1 MAERSDVETEVRAL
15 VARVLAGVLDGPAEQ
30 TGHSVP
36 GEAAESVDSVSDPD
50 DRIAI
55 GADHGGFALKQ
66 ELLAKLVEAG
76 WAVDDCGTHGTEACD
91 YPEFAHAVARRVGT
105 GRADVGIV
113 VDGAGIGSAMV
124 ANKIPGV
131 RAAAC
136 YDLSTARNSREHN
149 RANVLTL
156 GAGLTGPAL
165 AWQIVQE
172 WLATP
177 WGGDR
182 HLRRVALIREIED
195 QYVRTDA

>member
-1 MAERSDVETEVRAL
+1 MATTEFEGEVRDL
-15 VARVLAGVLDGPAEQ
+15 VARVLAGVLDGPA
-30 TGHSVP
+30 T
-36 GEAAESVDSVSDPD
+36 SDPAPAPTPAEHTGPEG
-50 DRIAI
+50 RVAI

-66 ELLAKLVEAG
+66 QLAAQLADAG
-76 WAVDDCGTHGTEACD
+76 WMVDDCGTNSTEACD
-91 YPEFAHAVARRVGT
+91 YPDFAHAVARRVAT
-105 GRADVGIV
+105 GKSEVGIV

-165 AWQIVQE
+165 AWQIVHE
-172 WLATP
+172 WLTTP

>member
-1 MAERSDVETEVRAL
+1 MALRGTELETEVRAL
-15 VARVLAGVLDGPAEQ
+15 VTRVLDGILDGAP
-30 TGHSVP
+30 S
-36 GEAAESVDSVSDPD
+36 AASTASAPDPD
-50 DRIAI
+50 RKAGQGRIAI
-55 GADHGGFALKQ
+55 GSDHGGFELKQALK
-66 ELLAKLVEAG
+66 AKLVEAG
-76 WAVDDCGTHGTEACD
+76 WTVDDCGTDSPEPCD
-91 YPEFAHAVARRVGT
+91 YPVFAHAVARRVAT
-105 GRADVGIV
+105 GKCAAGIV
-113 VDGAGIGSAMV
+113 VDGAGIGSAIV
-124 ANKIPGV
+124 ANKIPHV